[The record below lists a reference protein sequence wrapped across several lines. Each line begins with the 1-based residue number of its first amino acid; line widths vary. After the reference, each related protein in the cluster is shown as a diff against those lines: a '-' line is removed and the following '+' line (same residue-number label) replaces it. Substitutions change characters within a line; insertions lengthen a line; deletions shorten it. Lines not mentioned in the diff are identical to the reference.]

1 MPTKEE
7 IKKEIDKMP
16 DDLVNTVYQYIKE
29 KEKQKEKTKN
39 RNIKTYSLKG
49 KYDNMNIRDKAYE

>member
-29 KEKQKEKTKN
+29 KQKIEISKHTV
-39 RNIKTYSLKG
+39 LKV
-49 KYDNMNIRDKAYE
+49 NMTI